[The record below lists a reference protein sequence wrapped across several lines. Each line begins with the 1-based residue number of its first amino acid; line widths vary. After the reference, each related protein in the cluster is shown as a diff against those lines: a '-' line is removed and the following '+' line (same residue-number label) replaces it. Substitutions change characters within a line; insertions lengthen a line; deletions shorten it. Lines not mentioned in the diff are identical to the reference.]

1 MRKHLEDTPR
11 ERAVARYAEN
21 LRRLTPRER
30 EILEHMLH
38 ADTAKD
44 TARQLK
50 LALGT
55 TKNLRSRVL
64 EKLDARNSV
73 DLLYI
78 NHEAATVAP
87 AANDDAPG
95 TRQAGNDA

>member
-1 MRKHLEDTPR
+1 MRKHLEDMPR
-11 ERAVARYAEN
+11 ATAIARYAEN

-38 ADTAKD
+38 ANTAKD

-64 EKLDARNSV
+64 EKLDARNSIE
-73 DLLYI
+73 LLYI
-78 NHEAATVAP
+78 NHEARGLR
-87 AANDDAPG
+87 AANDDAPAS
-95 TRQAGNDA
+95 RAEEA

>member
-1 MRKHLEDTPR
+1 MRKHLEDMPR
-11 ERAVARYAEN
+11 AIAVARYAEN

-30 EILEHMLH
+30 EILEHMLL

-44 TARQLK
+44 TARRLK
-50 LALGT
+50 LAIGT

-78 NHEAATVAP
+78 SHEARMSLA
-87 AANDDAPG
+87 AANDDAGRGDRP
-95 TRQAGNDA
+95 